1 MKKIFIMMFALV
13 SLTASAQVI
22 KSGSKWNISNLV
34 YEAKVNT
41 DKTITFTAMAEG
53 EELAFR
59 LTPNNSKK
67 NEYVLSEDQNAD
79 GFNPFSKTPR
89 AKYIVKEGWKLIC
102 LYDQKGDLH
111 NVLDGSFFGEGEKV
125 AMGKWMEQI
134 MGKYTDSYGDTLEIG
149 HEIIYEKGVAR
160 AEYKN
165 IAFNGTVTG
174 VLRISGLT
182 DLEGTWEAV
191 QTLDGLTLIEVEQD
205 EYGMFKRKDQ
215 KKTLSWVNTE
225 PRFGYANRILLNDKL
240 FQKMPKSTLRIM
252 RNSILARHGYMFS
265 SRDLA
270 DYFASQ
276 PWFSPRPSNDGIN
289 DELSLVES
297 LNIELIKQIEGNK
310 SGEAKTDDISELVF
324 VPDLSNI
331 KPLDLSDGKD
341 KAAQWFPVWDEGDV
355 YEDEGVLH
363 YDLNL
368 GYNVPL
374 QQLYKGLPGKPND
387 KKEVNR
393 VILID
398 LNKDGYTDAL
408 VCLGRYGSEKTLYFD
423 AYLWD
428 EEDFGGLFTFVKG
441 FRQIPNPRI
450 DKKNYSIL
458 GRNGND
464 CEVWLW
470 KGKNRIEKSQV
481 KKDYYKK

>member
-1 MKKIFIMMFALV
+1 MNEKFLKAKMKKIFIMMFALV
-13 SLTASAQVI
+13 SLTASAQGI

-59 LTPNNSKK
+59 LTPSSSKK
-67 NEYVLSEDQNAD
+67 NEYVLSEEQNAD

-89 AKYIVKEGWKLIC
+89 AKYIEKEGWKLIC
-102 LYDQKGDLH
+102 LYDQKGNLH

-125 AMGKWMEQI
+125 AMGKWMQQI
-134 MGKYTDSYGDTLEIG
+134 MGKYVDGYGDTLEIG

-174 VLRISGLT
+174 VLSINGLT

-191 QTLDGLTLIEVEQD
+191 QTLDGLTLYEVEQD
-205 EYGMFKRKDQ
+205 EYGMFKRKGQ

-240 FQKMPKSTLRIM
+240 FQKMNKSTLRIM
-252 RNSILARHGYMFS
+252 RNSILAKHGYMFS

-276 PWFSPRPSNDGIN
+276 PWFSPRPSNDGVN

-297 LNIELIKQIEGNK
+297 LNIELIKQIEGN
-310 SGEAKTDDISELVF
+310 
-324 VPDLSNI
+324 
-331 KPLDLSDGKD
+331 
-341 KAAQWFPVWDEGDV
+341 
-355 YEDEGVLH
+355 
-363 YDLNL
+363 
-368 GYNVPL
+368 
-374 QQLYKGLPGKPND
+374 
-387 KKEVNR
+387 
-393 VILID
+393 
-398 LNKDGYTDAL
+398 
-408 VCLGRYGSEKTLYFD
+408 
-423 AYLWD
+423 
-428 EEDFGGLFTFVKG
+428 
-441 FRQIPNPRI
+441 
-450 DKKNYSIL
+450 
-458 GRNGND
+458 
-464 CEVWLW
+464 
-470 KGKNRIEKSQV
+470 
-481 KKDYYKK
+481 